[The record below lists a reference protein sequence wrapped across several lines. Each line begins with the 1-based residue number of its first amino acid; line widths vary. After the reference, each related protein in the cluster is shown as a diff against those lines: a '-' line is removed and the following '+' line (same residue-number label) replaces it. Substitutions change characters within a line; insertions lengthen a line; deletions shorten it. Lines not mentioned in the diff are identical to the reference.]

1 MKHILVLNL
10 TPENFC
16 NLHSINIF
24 RMLKRFLPLFS
35 LLIVFKIT
43 PSFSQAVYQPNFGL
57 KSHETLDLKKIVTE
71 KDQTII
77 YLTIENRIQGGNF
90 CAGKNIFI
98 IYPDGKRSRL
108 KSSSGIP
115 VCPDTYKFKTIGEK
129 LDFTL
134 SFSGLK
140 KDTKWIDL
148 VEECDAN
155 CFSIYGIT
163 VDSVMN
169 KKIDETYFKAKN
181 ATPTEGMKY
190 FSDLLNETDK
200 LNLGSEGMLYINIIK
215 LAREAGNEVQAKEW
229 YQKFQL
235 SDAPRLPQYLK
246 YLNDQSVKY

>member
-1 MKHILVLNL
+1 MSRKLSATVLLLLVTSVL
-10 TPENFC
+10 
-16 NLHSINIF
+16 
-24 RMLKRFLPLFS
+24 
-35 LLIVFKIT
+35 
-43 PSFSQAVYQPNFGL
+43 SFSQTLNEPNFGL
-57 KSHETLDLKKIVTE
+57 KSHETLDLKEIVTE
-71 KDQTII
+71 KDLTIMF
-77 YLTIENRIQGGNF
+77 LSIENRIQGGNF